1 MAEKIKT
8 LEEPTEEIK
17 EQPVKEKPSTGKTV
31 SVNEYLA
38 EANIKEK
45 IVADYA
51 VVYLRKKVGFNGTK
65 ESYGKALDEFLTRK
79 Q

>member
-8 LEEPTEEIK
+8 LEQPTEE
-17 EQPVKEKPSTGKTV
+17 VKERSAKDAQSASKTI
-31 SVNEYLA
+31 SVYEYLA

-45 IVADYA
+45 NVADYA

-65 ESYGKALDEFLTRK
+65 ESYEKALNEFLTRK